1 MGQVFAG
8 LSVVNDKVSLGTDPF
23 RQVLELHIRACVGIV
38 EPAVGVFL
46 DDDRPALVFGIPCHV
61 SIAPTPWGRP
71 SYPAT
76 AKSVA
81 RSLCRAPGLFA
92 KPLTAR
98 NPRLPCRDS
107 LSYDTEPPRSG
118 DAKNERGRYCH

>member
-8 LSVVNDKVSLGTDPF
+8 LSVVNDKVSLGPDDF
-23 RQVLELHIRACVGIV
+23 RQVLECHIRACVGIV

-46 DDDRPALVFGIPCHV
+46 DDDRPALLFGSPCHV

-76 AKSVA
+76 VKSVA

-92 KPLTAR
+92 KAP
-98 NPRLPCRDS
+98 D
-107 LSYDTEPPRSG
+107 G
-118 DAKNERGRYCH
+118 AKP